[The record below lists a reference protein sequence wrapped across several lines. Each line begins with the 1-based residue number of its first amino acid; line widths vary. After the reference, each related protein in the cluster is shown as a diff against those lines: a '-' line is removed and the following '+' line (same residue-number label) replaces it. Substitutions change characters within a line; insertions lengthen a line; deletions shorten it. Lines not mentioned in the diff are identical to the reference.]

1 MPLIVKKANS
11 EFSGILT
18 ARKIIGKKKK
28 KNIGSHLRIKRKL
41 FIVPGI
47 YKEIVLKKPDCFS

>member
-1 MPLIVKKANS
+1 MIIKKANL